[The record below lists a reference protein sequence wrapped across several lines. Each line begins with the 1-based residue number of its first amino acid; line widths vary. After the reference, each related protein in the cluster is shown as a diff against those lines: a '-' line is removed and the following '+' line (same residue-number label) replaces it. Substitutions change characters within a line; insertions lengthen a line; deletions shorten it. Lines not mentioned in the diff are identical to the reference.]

1 MLPGLVL
8 FAIFLI
14 AASSSFNVIVFQ
26 LSTEYFNAPDFMSFI
41 ALGTVA
47 SASVSTAFLGLL
59 IINLSSFRKP
69 FITHPV
75 IYIFALA
82 NIILPIFLIFRIFNQ
97 MK

>member
-1 MLPGLVL
+1 MKKR
-8 FAIFLI
+8 FSEEQI
-14 AASSSFNVIVFQ
+14 IVFQ
-26 LSTEYFNAPDFMSFI
+26 LSTVYFKAPDFLSCI

-59 IINLSSFRKP
+59 IINFSSFRKP